1 MKLLR
6 SILLLLVAVP
16 VWAGE
21 KEVVLD
27 PSYRHDI
34 LQTIPRETMREYR
47 AYTVSFDSA
56 DDDNGDG
63 VGDRLAIPQWVAYEM
78 RRFTGDV
85 PKYKRPSAWFTD
97 KELHQRG
104 EAAKTESYHFSRKWR
119 KANPN
124 SPQLG
129 YDRGHLCMK
138 HHASRLGAN
147 ADWNT
152 HTTLNCIPQ
161 KANLNQG
168 AWLDLEMHCEEWAD
182 LYGRIWII
190 TGPVFYPDRPRRW
203 LGEEGELKVAIPD
216 ACFKI
221 IFKPNKTR
229 TADVLAFIYPQE
241 TPRKRGGY
249 DHRLYLTSVR
259 KIEQL
264 TGLQFFTRLRP
275 DTQER
280 LETVTAQELWPTR
293 PLQIANQP
301 E

>member
-1 MKLLR
+1 MKLLQVFV
-6 SILLLLVAVP
+6 LLLVAVP
-16 VWAGE
+16 VWAAE
-21 KEVVLD
+21 KEVVLE
-27 PSYRHDI
+27 PGYKHDI
-34 LQTIPRETMREYR
+34 LGTLPLETVRKYR
-47 AYTVSFDSA
+47 AYSVSFDSV
-56 DDDNGDG
+56 DDDDGDG
-63 VGDRLAIPQWVAYEM
+63 QSDRLAIPQWVAYEM
-78 RRFTGDV
+78 RKFTGDV
-85 PKYKRPSAWFTD
+85 PKYKRPSWFTD
-97 KELHQRG
+97 KELFKKG
-104 EAAKTESYHFSRKWR
+104 EAARTDSYHFSRKWR
-119 KANPN
+119 AAHPD

-138 HHASRLGAN
+138 HHASRLGPN

-161 KANLNQG
+161 KADLNQG

-182 LYGRIWII
+182 QYGRIWII
-190 TGPVFYPDRPRRW
+190 TGPVFYQDQPRRW
-203 LGEEGELKVAIPD
+203 LGEEDEIKVAIPD

-229 TADVLAFIYPQE
+229 TADVLAFIYPQD

-259 KIEQL
+259 EIEQL
-264 TGLQFFTRLRP
+264 TGLRFFNRLRP

-280 LETVTAQELWPTR
+280 LETATATQLWPTR
-293 PLQIANQP
+293 PQQVANQP